1 MSDKDKLVIL
11 ILFFVFLASF
21 FAMFKLDAPDVS
33 FFQYLFF
40 IAALTMA
47 FTGFLGATGT
57 FNTTGQTLG
66 GGAAIFLV
74 MVVAV
79 VGLKPYFDD
88 NSLKELVLLMKSSP
102 QEKLSTNDAVSK
114 VNTIIKKLV
123 SSMSSPQE
131 KLSINEAVSLAI
143 SRSED
148 NIALNKKIAQSEKEL
163 ASFKAKQDKLSLAIR
178 YSHLPY
184 RPITDNDDL
193 LEVKNTGS
201 GQLEFKEGKYE
212 FSTKDLQN
220 EFIYIKPRTDN
231 LRFGPEIYLKYDYNI
246 PEIQFFVKEK

>member
-21 FAMFKLDAPDVS
+21 FVMFKLDDTGVS

-88 NSLKELVLLMKSSP
+88 NSLKELVLLMKSFP
-102 QEKLSTNDAVSK
+102 QEKLSTNDAVSR
-114 VNTIIKKLV
+114 
-123 SSMSSPQE
+123 
-131 KLSINEAVSLAI
+131 AI
-143 SRSED
+143 SEIEAGVMVTKE
-148 NIALNKKIAQSEKEL
+148 NEQLKQKITLCQ
-163 ASFKAKQDKLSLAIR
+163 AKQDRLSFAIHYLETPQR
-178 YSHLPY
+178 L
-184 RPITDNDDL
+184 ITDNDDL
-193 LEVKNTGS
+193 LQVESNTGP
-201 GQLEFKEGKYE
+201 LKPKKGKYE
-212 FSTKDLQN
+212 LSNKDLQN
-220 EFIYIKPRTDN
+220 DYIYIQPKDN
-231 LRFGPEIYLKYDYNI
+231 LRFGPNMYLKYDYNI
-246 PEIQFFVKEK
+246 PEIKLFVEGK